1 MEAVI
6 AGWAAGY
13 AMGILTTVAVVVILV
28 RDKEAAFL
36 GSVFDPQVSRPL
48 IAIPFFV
55 GATILWTMIGL
66 VLGSAYRVGGF
77 ENSDGGL
84 GSPSMA
90 FTLAMVTIAAL
101 PALVGSV
108 IWPNHW
114 KIWTGLAV
122 GFALLFGWAVP
133 HLAGR

>member
-13 AMGILTTVAVVVILV
+13 AMGVLTTVAVVVILV
-28 RDKEAAFL
+28 RDKEATFL
-36 GSVFDPQVSRPL
+36 SSVFDPQVSRSL

-55 GATILWTMIGL
+55 GASIVWTMIGL
-66 VLGSAYRVGGF
+66 VIGSAYRVGGF
-77 ENSDGGL
+77 EDSASGL
-84 GSPSMA
+84 GSPSMS
-90 FTLAMVTIAAL
+90 FTLAMVTIGAL
-101 PALVGSV
+101 PALIGSV
-108 IWPNHW
+108 IWPGHW
-114 KIWTGLAV
+114 KTWVGLAA

>member
-1 MEAVI
+1 MI

-13 AMGILTTVAVVVILV
+13 AMGVLTTIAVTIILV
-28 RDKEAAFL
+28 KDEQPAFL

-55 GATILWTMIGL
+55 GASLAWTMIGL
-66 VLGSAYRVGGF
+66 VLGSAFRVGGF
-77 ENSDGGL
+77 EDSDGGL
-84 GSPSMA
+84 GSPSLS
-90 FTLAMVTIAAL
+90 FTLAMVTMAAL

-108 IWPNHW
+108 VWPRHW
-114 KIWTGLAV
+114 KLWLGLAL

-133 HLAGR
+133 HLATR

>member
-13 AMGILTTVAVVVILV
+13 AMGVLTTIAVTIILV
-28 RDKEAAFL
+28 KDDEPAFL

-55 GATILWTMIGL
+55 GASLVWTMIGL
-66 VLGSAYRVGGF
+66 VLGSAYRVGDF
-77 ENSDGGL
+77 EESASGL
-84 GSPSMA
+84 GSPSMS
-90 FTLAMVTIAAL
+90 FTLAMVTLGAL

-108 IWPNHW
+108 VWPRHW
-114 KIWTGLAV
+114 KLWVGLAV